1 MDNGSKKVHQSMDT
15 NWNTKSAEIRVKP
28 KRIQAHIEAV
38 VWDCKTNWS
47 FLLSLLLLLKCNIC
61 GLYITNVQVHTVSRR
76 LPPRHP
82 VCPSFSA
89 LGSVYVTCTRQTCW
103 RNLKRTFLCT
113 CTITQTH
120 KGISFKNQAQQYN
133 LKSIKH
139 KQNCTQTH
147 TSRRV
152 TQSLRHIR
160 PSVFLCPVSF
170 CQAWDEILTR
180 RTAP

>member
-1 MDNGSKKVHQSMDT
+1 MVCSGTGDVCHNWVKIAKIVMDNGSKKVHQSMDT

-28 KRIQAHIEAV
+28 KRIQAHIEA

-113 CTITQTH
+113 CTITH
-120 KGISFKNQAQQYN
+120 
-133 LKSIKH
+133 
-139 KQNCTQTH
+139 TH
-147 TSRRV
+147 THTKALASK
-152 TQSLRHIR
+152 TRHNNTIWN
-160 PSVFLCPVSF
+160 
-170 CQAWDEILTR
+170 Q
-180 RTAP
+180 